1 MSDED
6 NVRDLGAY
14 RKEKRRKTQ
23 SEKEQD
29 HEDLLEA
36 ADAFLD
42 QYPMW
47 EVLKLGCYYK
57 RRMDGT
63 AIPVKAD
70 YLKRHHTVWN
80 AKFEKAI
87 TCKLEER
94 GWTYNDATYS
104 FRTDLPSDMLN
115 LLDKSR
121 WIEPRAGK
129 YDPIFDTLCW
139 SIGGGKDENIEHLS
153 HCITHKYLHPEDY
166 TIPNLVI
173 HGEGGG
179 GKNLM
184 VNVVLKRVFDGGT
197 FSAESENVV
206 GQFNNLIAGKALVM
220 IDESMA
226 SKTSAGKMKLI
237 AGNPFITVNP
247 KNIPQFEADN
257 TAWYWVGSNE
267 KESGG
272 IWLDRSNADRRY
284 SVFHIED
291 GNTLTYWIALSKD
304 WITSCHNADQY
315 EEASAKAKR
324 WLDNEGLKH
333 LQDPRQIAAW
343 LHALIEKYGN
353 LPSPMALHGA
363 DYKRLMVVQE
373 RVSERILEAVFKD
386 DDFTHIC
393 KTTLYDG
400 YKLCSAAAGE
410 QGKVLDRVLYQ
421 KASDWLKKQ
430 RLEHIVMERER
441 QDTGR
446 NTIWYDARKS
456 AHIRK
461 IDNTDKYIRKNL
473 DSGRKAWIGPEV

>member
-6 NVRDLGAY
+6 NVHDLGAY
-14 RKEKRRKTQ
+14 REAKRRKTQ
-23 SEKEQD
+23 SEKERD

-42 QYPMW
+42 QNPMW

-87 TCKLEER
+87 TFRLEER

-104 FRTDLPSDMLN
+104 FRADLPSDMLN
-115 LLDKSR
+115 LLDRSR

-129 YDPIFDTLCW
+129 YHPIFDMLCW
-139 SIGGGKDENIEHLS
+139 SIGGGKDENVEHLR
-153 HCITHKYLHPEDY
+153 HCIAHKYLHPEDY

-184 VNVVLKRVFDGGT
+184 VNVVLKRVFDGAT
-197 FSAESENVV
+197 FSAESDNVV

-226 SKTSAGKMKLI
+226 SKTSASKMKLI
-237 AGNPFITVNP
+237 AGNPFVTVNP
-247 KNIPQFEADN
+247 KNVPQFEADN

-291 GNTLTYWIALSKD
+291 GHTLTYWIALSKD
-304 WITSCHNADQY
+304 WITPNYNSDQY

-333 LQDPRQIAAW
+333 LQDRTQIAAW
-343 LHALIEKYGN
+343 LHALIEKYG
-353 LPSPMALHGA
+353 SMAVANGVARCRLQAAHGSA
-363 DYKRLMVVQE
+363 GTSQR
-373 RVSERILEAVFKD
+373 
-386 DDFTHIC
+386 TH
-393 KTTLYDG
+393 
-400 YKLCSAAAGE
+400 
-410 QGKVLDRVLYQ
+410 
-421 KASDWLKKQ
+421 
-430 RLEHIVMERER
+430 
-441 QDTGR
+441 
-446 NTIWYDARKS
+446 
-456 AHIRK
+456 
-461 IDNTDKYIRKNL
+461 
-473 DSGRKAWIGPEV
+473 P